1 MNLITPMLAS
11 LAISV
16 GNTVIPLP
24 AGLAPLDNPLK
35 GYAAYSELGT
45 THSVPSAMAYVEP
58 PWREL
63 VPMEGQ

>member
-1 MNLITPMLAS
+1 MNLITRLLAS
-11 LAISV
+11 LAIYA

-24 AGLAPLDNPLK
+24 AGLGPQDDPLK
-35 GYAAYSELGT
+35 AYAAYSELGT

-63 VPMEGQ
+63 EPMGGQ